1 MSDHDSDEDDLLEQ
15 AYIFRT
21 TGKYPE
27 GCTTNKKRSIRRK
40 AEKLVL
46 RNGGLYK
53 RQKRNGTNSVSCI
66 KWSRIGLGN
75 YKDRAAC

>member
-1 MSDHDSDEDDLLEQ
+1 MLDHDSDENDLLEQ
-15 AYIFRT
+15 AYILRT

-27 GCTTNKKRSIRRK
+27 GWTTNKKRSIRSNAK
-40 AEKLVL
+40 KLVL
-46 RNGGLYK
+46 RNGELYK

-66 KWSRIGLGN
+66 KWIEFVN

>member
-1 MSDHDSDEDDLLEQ
+1 MLDHDSDEDDLLEQ

-27 GCTTNKKRSIRRK
+27 GCTTNKKRSIRRN

-46 RNGGLYK
+46 RNGELY
-53 RQKRNGTNSVSCI
+53 KRNGTISVSCI
-66 KWSRIGLGN
+66 KWIGFVN
-75 YKDRAAC
+75 Y